1 MRAGTPSSTFLH
13 AMHDIL
19 SYRFPEA
26 DRRIDNPYL
35 VELRALVEGIRE
47 SAGDGSELLKYRAEL
62 TARYAFS
69 VPTIGILEMIS
80 FHSPLVEIGAGNG
93 YWARCLAQLGAD
105 VVAYDRLPPDDA
117 LPWPHGGWD
126 EMNYWFDSEWYPV
139 RNGDERFAGLHPQR
153 TLLLSWPL
161 LDDPMA
167 SNALRHYL
175 SAGGTR
181 LIYIG
186 DETSS
191 GDAGFHEMK
200 KAFTTLARHKLWS
213 WPGIDD
219 YVEIYE
225 LTAPGAPSPTA
236 RPISS

>member
-1 MRAGTPSSTFLH
+1 
-13 AMHDIL
+13 MHDIL

-26 DRRIDNPYL
+26 DRRINNPYL

-47 SAGDGSELLKYRAEL
+47 SGGDGSELLKYRAEL

-69 VPTIGILEMIS
+69 VPTIGVLEMIS
-80 FHSPLVEIGAGNG
+80 FHSPLVEIGAGSG

-105 VVAYDRLPPDDA
+105 VVAYDRLPPDDS
-117 LPWPHGGWD
+117 LPWPHGPWD

-139 RNGDERFAGLHPQR
+139 QNGDERFAAMHPVR

-167 SNALRHYL
+167 SSALRHHAA
-175 SAGGTR
+175 AGGTR
-181 LIYIG
+181 FIYIG
-186 DETSS
+186 DAASS
-191 GDAGFHEMK
+191 GDAVFHEMK
-200 KAFTTLARHKLWS
+200 KSYALLARHKLWS

-219 YVEIYE
+219 YVEIYSINPR
-225 LTAPGAPSPTA
+225 TATDPTD

>member
-1 MRAGTPSSTFLH
+1 
-13 AMHDIL
+13 MHDIL

-35 VELRALVEGIRE
+35 VELRTLVEGIRE
-47 SAGDGSELLKYRAEL
+47 SGGDGSELLKYRAEL

-69 VPTIGILEMIS
+69 VPTIGILEMIA

-139 RNGDERFAGLHPQR
+139 QNGDERFAGLHPQR

-219 YVEIYE
+219 YVEIYA